1 MKGEFALIADL
12 AARLG
17 GPADAAE
24 LWIGDDAAIV
34 RPPEGWMLLTADTV
48 VAGVHADL
56 AFTGLDDL
64 GWKAMAA
71 SVSDIAAMGG
81 MPSHALVSVTAPAGT
96 DIALLYSGISSSAE
110 ELGCPV
116 VGGDLTNGPDVV
128 VTVAVTGSCPGMPV
142 RRSGARP
149 GDTIWVTRPLGASA
163 AGLRRLRS
171 GESRYE
177 NVAEPGSAVR
187 AHARPAACLR
197 EGCAARLAGASA
209 MIDVSDGLAA
219 DLGHIADASG
229 VGFRLDFIPVHH
241 EATLEEAVGG
251 GEDFALVFCAP
262 PGADLEE
269 AFAGIDLPIMIGE
282 CVADPTERTLG
293 SRPLLATGW
302 QHEW

>member
-1 MKGEFALIADL
+1 MKGEFALIAQI
-12 AARLG
+12 AAQLG
-17 GPADAAE
+17 GPADAGE

-34 RPPEGWMLLTADTV
+34 HPPEGWMLLTADTV

-81 MPSHALVSVTAPAGT
+81 IPTQALVSVTAPAGT
-96 DIALLYSGISSSAE
+96 DVGVLYSGISAAAV

-128 VTVAVTGSCPGMPV
+128 VTVAVTGSCPGVPV
-142 RRSGARP
+142 RRSGAKP
-149 GDTIWVTRPLGASA
+149 GDNVWVTRPLGASA

-171 GESRYE
+171 GASRYE

-197 EGCAARLAGASA
+197 EGSAARLGGASA

-229 VGFRLDFIPVHH
+229 VGFRLGYLPVHP
-241 EATLEEAVGG
+241 EATLEEALGG

-262 PGADLEE
+262 PSANLEE
-269 AFAGIDLPIMIGE
+269 AFAGIDLPIMIGT
-282 CVADPTERTLG
+282 CVADPTERTLYAQ
-293 SRPLLATGW
+293 PLPASGW
-302 QHEW
+302 QHSW